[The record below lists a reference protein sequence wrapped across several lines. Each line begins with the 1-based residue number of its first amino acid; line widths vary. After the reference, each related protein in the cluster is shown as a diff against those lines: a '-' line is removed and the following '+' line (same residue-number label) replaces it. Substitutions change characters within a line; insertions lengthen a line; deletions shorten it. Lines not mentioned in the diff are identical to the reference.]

1 MNCEVRKPIIWKG
14 GYLMNFG
21 RLLTAMVTP
30 FALDNKIDF
39 DQTTKLIEYLLDNGT
54 EGLIVAGTTGESPT
68 LTNEEKIQLF
78 KHVVKVVR
86 NRVPVI
92 AGTGGNNTGASIT
105 LTKEAASC
113 GVDGI
118 LLVTPYYNKP
128 NQQGLFEHFKTIA
141 SETTLPIM
149 LYNIP
154 GRSVINM
161 NAETVINLSKIDNIV
176 SLKEAGL
183 DLDQVATII
192 ENTDDNFS
200 VYSGNDSMT
209 LPMLAIGANGVVS
222 VSSHVI
228 GNEMKEMIDLFFE
241 GNVKESASL
250 HRELVPVMT
259 GLFSSPSPTPVKA
272 ALAINGMS
280 VGSVRLPL
288 VDLTDNEIAKL
299 NSLLNR

>member
-1 MNCEVRKPIIWKG
+1 
-14 GYLMNFG
+14 MNFG

-30 FALDNKIDF
+30 FASDNKIDF
-39 DQTTKLIEYLLDNGT
+39 EQTTKLIEYLLDNGT

-68 LTNEEKIQLF
+68 LTHEEKVDLF
-78 KHVVKVVR
+78 KHVVQVVDK
-86 NRVPVI
+86 RVPVI
-92 AGTGGNNTGASIT
+92 AGTGGNNTQASIS
-105 LTKEAASC
+105 LTKEAESC

-128 NQQGLFEHFKTIA
+128 NQRGLYEHFKMIA
-141 SETTLPIM
+141 SETALPIM

-161 NAETVINLSKIDNIV
+161 NAETVIQLSKIDNIV
-176 SLKEAGL
+176 SLKEAGV

-192 ENTDDNFS
+192 EKTDDNFS

>member
-1 MNCEVRKPIIWKG
+1 
-14 GYLMNFG
+14 MNFG

-30 FALDNKIDF
+30 FAPNNQIDF
-39 DQTTKLIEYLLDNGT
+39 EQTTKLIEYLLDNGT

-68 LTNEEKIQLF
+68 LTHEEKVQLF
-78 KHVVKVVR
+78 NHVVKVVG

-92 AGTGGNNTGASIT
+92 AGTGGNSTQASIA
-105 LTKEAASC
+105 LTKEASAC

-128 NQQGLFEHFKTIA
+128 NQRGLYEHFKTIA
-141 SETTLPIM
+141 NETTLPIM

-161 NAETVINLSKIDNIV
+161 DAGTVIQLSKIENIV

-209 LPMLAIGANGVVS
+209 LPMLAIGANGIVS
-222 VSSHVI
+222 VSSHII
-228 GNEMKEMIDLFFE
+228 GNEMKEMIDLFFQ
-241 GNVKESASL
+241 GKVKESGIL
-250 HRELVPVMT
+250 HRTLVPVMN
-259 GLFSSPSPTPVKA
+259 GLFNSPSPTPVKA
-272 ALAINGMS
+272 ALEMNGIA

-288 VDLTDNEIAKL
+288 VDLTENEKAKL
-299 NSLLNR
+299 KSLLIH